1 MVENDTSI
9 AFPSEKNIQTINKN
23 PEKKNQPHKASNFKS
38 TALVGIN
45 QGPSSGIRK
54 PLLEARDLGN
64 AKQKRKTVDEK
75 GRQIYSSGK
84 IGFEDESFFSK
95 IFFLHLNKIVDR
107 GSKTPYKFEMLYEL
121 DDQLLYADFEEF
133 NAFFSKNIEKYKKDV
148 LGAIFAYNRKY
159 FALAHVAF
167 FFRYVG
173 ECSFPLLIK
182 QILNWFELQ
191 AAGQATMFDGYYYA
205 AMITVYVFV
214 RSYCGLFADYIY
226 DTINARVRN
235 LFRVSMCRKV

>member
-1 MVENDTSI
+1 VPRARDQGQI
-9 AFPSEKNIQTINKN
+9 SE
-23 PEKKNQPHKASNFKS
+23 
-38 TALVGIN
+38 
-45 QGPSSGIRK
+45 IRK
-54 PLLEARDLGN
+54 PLLEAKAPTGQKL
-64 AKQKRKTVDEK
+64 KRKTVDER

-95 IFFLHLNKIVDR
+95 IFFLHLNKIVNR
-107 GSKTPYKFEMLYEL
+107 GSKTPYKFDMLYEL
-121 DDQLLYADFEEF
+121 DDQFLYADYEEF
-133 NAFFSKNIEKYKKDV
+133 NAFFNKNIEKYRKDV
-148 LGAIFAYNRKY
+148 LGAIFTYNRKY

-191 AAGQATMFDGYYYA
+191 AAGEATMFDGYYYA
-205 AMITVYVFV
+205 AMITVYVFI

-226 DTINARVRN
+226 DSINARVRN
-235 LFRVSMCRKV
+235 LFRVSSCLLI